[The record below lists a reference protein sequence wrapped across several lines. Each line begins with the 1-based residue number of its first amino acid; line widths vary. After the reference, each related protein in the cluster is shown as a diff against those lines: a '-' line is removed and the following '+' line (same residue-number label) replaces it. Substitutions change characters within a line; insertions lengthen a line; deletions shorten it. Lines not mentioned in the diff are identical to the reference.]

1 MFLHIPRAHDQGQ
14 ICLYGFISK
23 YSRDKRSCVS
33 TIPPVTQKEL
43 ENNVLLPTL
52 QLTSLLLKSFRV
64 HLYFYT
70 LIYMVSWV
78 VHTLWEDLQYSEKS
92 FHHSIGN
99 MKWLWSWLLRI
110 STIQWGWAPTMVVGL
125 TRLSPF
131 WCPDGTILLIP
142 VYVSY
147 VCIYVRV
154 YMCACVCRCVCV
166 HVWRGF
172 SRSDA

>member
-1 MFLHIPRAHDQGQ
+1 MNRG
-14 ICLYGFISK
+14 K
-23 YSRDKRSCVS
+23 YAYIGLWVKYALGKSSCVS
-33 TIPPVTQKEL
+33 KITPVRSKNRRITVSVFL
-43 ENNVLLPTL
+43 STL
-52 QLTSLLLKSFRV
+52 QLTALLLKSFRV